1 MKFSDVCSWKL
12 ALLLSLGVV
21 GACNNDRARN
31 GARPPVRPPTAA
43 RVVDASAAPTPAQV
57 APAQAT
63 PAPSTAALTD
73 GAVEDAPPTT
83 VRSAVEGDAGGLQ
96 SGAAAADAGPQVRVS
111 RLGESVCVRDPSR
124 EGLGAGVHGVFT
136 NDRLELEVRN
146 VRFSC
151 TPGPEY
157 TVHVDGDTVVL
168 RFAPA
173 QRAALTRCACPHDQF
188 LQVAGITPRAYTVRI
203 EESTPGRA
211 EASTVVGTGR
221 IVVARR

>member
-1 MKFSDVCSWKL
+1 MFRTHAATLQL

-31 GARPPVRPPTAA
+31 GARPPVRRPTAA
-43 RVVDASAAPTPAQV
+43 RVVDASVAPTPAQV
-57 APAQAT
+57 T

-73 GAVEDAPPTT
+73 GAVQDAPPTT

-96 SGAAAADAGPQVRVS
+96 SGAAAADAGPQIRVS

-173 QRAALTRCACPHDQF
+173 PRAALTRCACPHDQF

>member
-1 MKFSDVCSWKL
+1 MLCLSL
-12 ALLLSLGVV
+12 ALVAL
-21 GACNNDRARN
+21 GACDNQRSRAGSRASERRPAASRLLDA
-31 GARPPVRPPTAA
+31 GSARL
-43 RVVDASAAPTPAQV
+43 APTV
-57 APAQAT
+57 TAPAT
-63 PAPSTAALTD
+63 TTTTD
-73 GAVEDAPPTT
+73 GAVSVEDAPPTT
-83 VRSAVEGDAGGLQ
+83 VRSASEDDAGGLQ
-96 SGAAAADAGPQVRVS
+96 SAAADAGPRLRVS

-146 VRFSC
+146 VRFAC
-151 TPGPEY
+151 TPAPEY
-157 TVHVDGDTVVL
+157 TVQVDGDTVVL

-173 QRAALTRCACPHDQF
+173 PRAALTRCACPHDQF
-188 LQVAGITPRAYTVRI
+188 LQVAGIAPRAYTVRI